1 MKTSIEKDLFLLSVR
16 HTCITI
22 YFLVIP
28 FVVPIFYHPSPLFI
42 ALIVLF
48 ITHNLA
54 ESIIWFYKSRKIRK
68 HQSGDLSKRGHGLT
82 KIVQRLEQLMMI
94 SFVVF
99 FINEWIQGIADMSNL
114 FFITF
119 FIIIVFLQHIQFY
132 YVQLFFKSNSWFT
145 YVPSLQKTRPSYMAR
160 ERKALKRS

>member
-28 FVVPIFYHPSPLFI
+28 FLIPFFYHPSPLFI

-68 HQSGDLSKRGHGLT
+68 HQ
-82 KIVQRLEQLMMI
+82 
-94 SFVVF
+94 
-99 FINEWIQGIADMSNL
+99 
-114 FFITF
+114 
-119 FIIIVFLQHIQFY
+119 
-132 YVQLFFKSNSWFT
+132 
-145 YVPSLQKTRPSYMAR
+145 
-160 ERKALKRS
+160 

>member
-16 HTCITI
+16 HALIAI

-28 FVVPIFYHPSPLFI
+28 SVVPIFYHPSPLSI
-42 ALIVLF
+42 ALIALF

-54 ESIIWFYKSRKIRK
+54 ESIIWFYKSRKIKK
-68 HQSGDLSKRGHGLT
+68 HQSADLSKGGHVFSQL
-82 KIVQRLEQLMMI
+82 VQRVEQLLI
-94 SFVVF
+94 LSFVILL
-99 FINEWIQGIADMSNL
+99 INEWIQGRVDLSTLL
-114 FFITF
+114 FTF
-119 FIIIVFLQHIQFY
+119 FLLIVVFLQHIQFY

-145 YVPSLQKTRPSYMAR
+145 YVPSLQKARPSYMAR

>member
-16 HTCITI
+16 HALIAI

-28 FVVPIFYHPSPLFI
+28 FVVPIFYHSSPLSI
-42 ALIVLF
+42 ALIALF

-68 HQSGDLSKRGHGLT
+68 HQSGDLSKRGHVFSQL
-82 KIVQRLEQLMMI
+82 VQRVEQLLI
-94 SFVVF
+94 LSFVILL
-99 FINEWIQGIADMSNL
+99 INEWIHGRADLSTLSFTL
-114 FFITF
+114 FLL
-119 FIIIVFLQHIQFY
+119 IIVFLQHIQFY

-145 YVPSLQKTRPSYMAR
+145 YVPSLQKARPSYIAR

>member
-1 MKTSIEKDLFLLSVR
+1 MKISIEKDLFLLSVR
-16 HTCITI
+16 HACITI

-28 FVVPIFYHPSPLFI
+28 FLIPFFYHPSPLFI

-54 ESIIWFYKSRKIRK
+54 ESIIWFYKSSKIRK
-68 HQSGDLSKRGHGLT
+68 YQSGDLSKRGHGLT

-99 FINEWIQGIADMSNL
+99 FINEWIQGIADMANL

-119 FIIIVFLQHIQFY
+119 FFIIVFLQHIQFY

-145 YVPSLQKTRPSYMAR
+145 YVPSLQKSRPSYMAR

>member
-1 MKTSIEKDLFLLSVR
+1 MKTSIEKDLFVLSVR
-16 HTCITI
+16 HALIAI

-28 FVVPIFYHPSPLFI
+28 FAVPIFYHPSPLSI
-42 ALIVLF
+42 ALIALF

-68 HQSGDLSKRGHGLT
+68 HQSGDLSKRGQLLSQF
-82 KIVQRLEQLMMI
+82 VQRVEQLI
-94 SFVVF
+94 ILGFVILL
-99 FINEWIQGIADMSNL
+99 INEWIQGRADLSTLSFTL
-114 FFITF
+114 FLLV
-119 FIIIVFLQHIQFY
+119 IVFLQHVQFY

-145 YVPSLQKTRPSYMAR
+145 YVPSLQKARPSYMAR

>member
-1 MKTSIEKDLFLLSVR
+1 MKPYIEKELFLLSVR
-16 HTCITI
+16 HACIAI

-28 FVVPIFYHPSPLFI
+28 FLIPFFYRPSLLFI
-42 ALIVLF
+42 TLIALF

-68 HQSGDLSKRGHGLT
+68 HQSGDLSKREHVLT
-82 KIVQRLEQLMMI
+82 QIVQRLEQLMMI

-114 FFITF
+114 FFIIFSSSLFSFNTPSFITF
-119 FIIIVFLQHIQFY
+119 SYSLNPKAGSPKFLHC
-132 YVQLFFKSNSWFT
+132 
-145 YVPSLQKTRPSYMAR
+145 
-160 ERKALKRS
+160 KRHVLLI

>member
-16 HTCITI
+16 HACIAI

-28 FVVPIFYHPSPLFI
+28 FVVPIFYHPSPLSI
-42 ALIVLF
+42 ALIALF

-54 ESIIWFYKSRKIRK
+54 ESIIWLYKSRKIRK
-68 HQSGDLSKRGHGLT
+68 HQSGDLSKRGHVFSQL
-82 KIVQRLEQLMMI
+82 VQRVEQLLI
-94 SFVVF
+94 LSF
-99 FINEWIQGIADMSNL
+99 ADLSTLSFTL
-114 FFITF
+114 FLL
-119 FIIIVFLQHIQFY
+119 IIIFLQHIQFY

-145 YVPSLQKTRPSYMAR
+145 YVPSLQKARPSYMAR

>member
-28 FVVPIFYHPSPLFI
+28 FVVPIFYHPSPLSI
-42 ALIVLF
+42 ALIALF

-54 ESIIWFYKSRKIRK
+54 ESIIWLYKSRKIRK
-68 HQSGDLSKRGHGLT
+68 HLSGDLSKRGHVFSQL
-82 KIVQRLEQLMMI
+82 VQRVEQLLI
-94 SFVVF
+94 LSFVIVL
-99 FINEWIQGIADMSNL
+99 INEWIQGRADLSTLSFTL
-114 FFITF
+114 FLL
-119 FIIIVFLQHIQFY
+119 IIVFLQHVQFY

-145 YVPSLQKTRPSYMAR
+145 YVPSLQKARPSYMAR